1 MEKRLRQAE
10 ADGKDVAATKR
21 ALVRA
26 GRLEGKEGMTRV
38 LGSRAYRKGK
48 RSRSQHRY
56 IEDRTADERLAVAL
70 LDSLEQRERRLV
82 RELDECDLLSPFE
95 GTVVMIGAREGQAVQ
110 TRGGDPA
117 FVLIAPSDLV
127 VRMPVPEKLAKIL
140 GSGEDAWL
148 EFDQTGASGN
158 AKILGVDMTSY
169 AAGDG
174 SGLTMRDVLVVPEAA
189 LLGRLDIGELA
200 RVAVRR

>member
-1 MEKRLRQAE
+1 MVE
-10 ADGKDVAATKR
+10 AV
-21 ALVRA
+21 
-26 GRLEGKEGMTRV
+26 
-38 LGSRAYRKGK
+38 
-48 RSRSQHRY
+48 
-56 IEDRTADERLAVAL
+56 
-70 LDSLEQRERRLV
+70 
-82 RELDECDLLSPFE
+82 
-95 GTVVMIGAREGQAVQ
+95 EGQAVQ

-117 FVLIAPSDLV
+117 FGLIGPSDLV
-127 VRMPVPEKLAKIL
+127 VRLPVAEKLAKIL